1 MEVITGSSSDTEVI
15 TGSTMEETGNGRG
28 IVGSPNDREFASE
41 DFNVLQSPLSTRYL
55 SSSCFSSSSS
65 ISSYSLSRSGFKVNF
80 FLLFLRAFSKNV
92 FVSNQIE
99 IYNSVVCIWD
109 KNSI

>member
-15 TGSTMEETGNGRG
+15 TGSTMEEPGNGRG
-28 IVGSPNDREFASE
+28 IVDSPNDRKFASE

-55 SSSCFSSSSS
+55 SSSRFSSSSS
-65 ISSYSLSRSGFKVNF
+65 ISSDSLSRSGKII
-80 FLLFLRAFSKNV
+80 